1 MEINLH
7 GMNVYQARIAVR
19 SAFNRVTSADYRLRV
34 VHGFHGG
41 TAIKNMIL
49 DEFSNHPLV
58 IRVEPSF
65 NPGETIFVLREY
77 I

>member
-7 GMNVYQARIAVR
+7 GMNVFQARIAVH

-34 VHGFHGG
+34 VHGFRGG
-41 TAIKNMIL
+41 TAIKDMVL
-49 DEFSNHPLV
+49 EEFSNHPLV
-58 IRVEPSF
+58 IRIEPSL